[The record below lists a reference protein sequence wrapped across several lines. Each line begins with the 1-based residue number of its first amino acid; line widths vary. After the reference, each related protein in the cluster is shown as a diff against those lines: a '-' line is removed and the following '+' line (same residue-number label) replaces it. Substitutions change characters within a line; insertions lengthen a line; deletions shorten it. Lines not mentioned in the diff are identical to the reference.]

1 MLEIDGSLRSG
12 SGTIARDAVPFAIL
26 RGKALRLS
34 RIRAKRSQPGLRPQH
49 LKALEACARLCD
61 GRLEGGW
68 VGASEITF
76 HPGEAIRGGE
86 FSWDIGTAGSATML
100 AMTLLPLALFAA
112 EPSVHTITGGL
123 FQDFAPSAFHFREV
137 LLPALQAMGADARLE
152 ILRPGYVPMGQGR
165 IRLQVAPARGG
176 LRPLERCAAGR
187 VEQAH
192 GIALASRLADRRV
205 AERMA
210 RECRQKLARGGYTA
224 GVVVLDDTPEK
235 PVYRQAAVQPGAALA
250 VWACTSTGCRI
261 GADMAGAVGRSS
273 ERIGA
278 ETARRLL
285 EDLGR
290 GATVDRYLA
299 DQLIPFAALARG
311 ESRFRIPRMTD
322 HVESR
327 LWLVEEILGAKTELD
342 GTLVRIRGIGYGGGS
357 DAEKPRR
364 SAARDTGAFSRR
376 LAAKAPRVAE
386 KLRRQVESQ

>member
-26 RGKALRLS
+26 RGEALRLS
-34 RIRAKRSQPGLRPQH
+34 RIRAKRSQTGLRPQH

-61 GRLEGGW
+61 GRLEGGR

-76 HPGEAIRGGE
+76 HPGGAIRGGE
-86 FSWDIGTAGSATML
+86 FSWNIGTAGSTTML
-100 AMTLLPLALFAA
+100 AMTLLPLALFAG

-152 ILRPGYVPMGQGR
+152 ILQPGYVPKGQGR

-176 LRPLERCAAGR
+176 LRPLERSAAGR
-187 VEQAH
+187 VEEVR
-192 GIALASRLADRRV
+192 GIALASRLANRRV

-210 RECRQKLARGGYTA
+210 RECRQ
-224 GVVVLDDTPEK
+224 
-235 PVYRQAAVQPGAALA
+235 ALA
-250 VWACTSTGCRI
+250 G
-261 GADMAGAVGRSS
+261 
-273 ERIGA
+273 
-278 ETARRLL
+278 
-285 EDLGR
+285 
-290 GATVDRYLA
+290 
-299 DQLIPFAALARG
+299 G
-311 ESRFRIPRMTD
+311 ESCFRIPRMTD

-357 DAEKPRR
+357 GAENPRR
-364 SAARDTGAFSRR
+364 SAAGEALR
-376 LAAKAPRVAE
+376 AAE
-386 KLRRQVESQ
+386 EIRRQVEFP